1 MGKAL
6 KKKKERD
13 CEQNTTL
20 GMVPQRRVSGKVCC
34 AVSLL
39 LHASVESS
47 IRINFYRSSLKGY
60 KLKVGRQRCTWKTTA
75 LSKCSISACNF
86 VEFSWN
92 SAGHVPTIC
101 FLIVNQK
108 QNKTRSCECLFLWY
122 YFFFCTT
129 CPVWLIVL
137 PDYRLLTVRIRQ
149 TQISPYIPHVRCS
162 EMSNT
167 LPPC

>member
-1 MGKAL
+1 MEKAPP
-6 KKKKERD
+6 KKRERERLWAKYYFGD
-13 CEQNTTL
+13 SSPNAGVWRGVL
-20 GMVPQRRVSGKVCC
+20 CC
-34 AVSLL
+34 VFITACLCGV
-39 LHASVESS
+39 
-47 IRINFYRSSLKGY
+47 RINFYRSSSKGY
-60 KLKVGRQRCTWKTTA
+60 KLKVGRERCTWKTTA
-75 LSKCSISACNF
+75 LSKCSISTCNF

-149 TQISPYIPHVRCS
+149 TQISPHIPHVRCS
-162 EMSNT
+162 EISNT